1 MTMTNVSR
9 PCAAPAPECQHRGRA
24 WLGALGLALGL
35 SLLSAPAWAQTWR
48 VDLLVF
54 RYLRP
59 ISEQGTPPA
68 PPELSGAID
77 LTDTAA
83 LRLAGITLLPDEAF
97 ALHDHWK
104 RLRQS
109 AQFRPLIRLAWTQQ
123 DPPPRNGPRLRLTA
137 GETMTVS
144 DAYGLGAREMH
155 EIDGSVALHLGR
167 FLHLETDMIYTT
179 PEPPAQSWKLSSNRR
194 MRSDELHHFDSPR
207 LAAIVRVV
215 RWDPQP

>member
-1 MTMTNVSR
+1 MTPPDIR
-9 PCAAPAPECQHRGRA
+9 RLRAAPAHRSHRRVRT
-24 WLGALGLALGL
+24 WLVALGLALGL
-35 SLLSAPAWAQTWR
+35 SSLSAPAWAQTWR

-59 ISEQGTPPA
+59 IGEQGTAPA
-68 PPELSGAID
+68 PPDLSSAIE

-83 LRLAGITLLPDEAF
+83 LRRAGITLLPDEAF

-104 RLRQS
+104 NLRLS

-123 DPPPRNGPRLRLTA
+123 DPPPRNGPRLRLKA
-137 GETMTVS
+137 GEKMSVS
-144 DAYGLGAREMH
+144 DTYGLGAREIH

-167 FLHLETDMIYTT
+167 FIHLDTDMIYTT
-179 PEPPAQSWKLSSNRR
+179 PETPPESWMLSESRR
-194 MRSDELHHFDSPR
+194 MRSDELHHLDSPR